1 MTRLREG
8 LLYAVVLVV
17 FGAIGFALGTA
28 IITRFIP

>member
-1 MTRLREG
+1 MTRLREA

-28 IITRFIP
+28 IISRIVP